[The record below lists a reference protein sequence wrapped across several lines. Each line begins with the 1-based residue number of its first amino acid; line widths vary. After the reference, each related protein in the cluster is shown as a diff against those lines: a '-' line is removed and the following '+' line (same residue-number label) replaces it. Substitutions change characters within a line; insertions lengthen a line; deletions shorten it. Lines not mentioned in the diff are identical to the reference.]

1 MRKVT
6 GLKIAIIGA
15 GHSGLA
21 MSAHLAF
28 HDHEINLWNRSRETI
43 AELIHNPC
51 IESMGRIS
59 GYFPISL
66 VTTDME
72 KALSGRRL
80 VLVTTPSSAHRDIAR
95 HMAPYLT
102 RNHIVILNPGRTFG
116 AIEFKDELVRND
128 NHQDVRILEAQTIIY
143 TCRKVTPTK
152 VNIIA
157 TKREVLISSFEGVDL
172 DPILSRL
179 PEALSRFYV
188 KAPSMVETSIGNVG
202 MILHCAPM
210 LLNVGWIES
219 GIPFRYYREGICR
232 SVASYLEKMDKER
245 MDVADALNHQVL
257 SVRDWM
263 RNAYGI
269 EGDSLYECIQNNR
282 AYEGIMAPRN
292 LHHRYVEED
301 IPCGLVPLESM
312 GKDMGIDMR
321 HVSAI
326 IDLAQEITG
335 VNYRETGRTVGNLHI
350 DYKKFMRGASSER

>member
-28 HDHEINLWNRSRETI
+28 HDHEINLWNRSRETV
-43 AELIHNPC
+43 AELLHNPC
-51 IESMGRIS
+51 IESTGKIS
-59 GYFPISL
+59 GYFPIHL

-72 KALSGRRL
+72 KALYGRRL
-80 VLVTTPSSAHRDIAR
+80 VLVTTPSSAHRDISR
-95 HMAPYLT
+95 LMAPYLT

-128 NHQDVRILEAQTIIY
+128 NHEDVRILEAQTIIY
-143 TCRKVTPTK
+143 TCRKVNPTN

-157 TKREVLISSFEGVDL
+157 TKKDVLVSSFEGVDL
-172 DPILSRL
+172 DPILARL

-219 GIPFRYYREGICR
+219 GLPFRYYREGIGK
-232 SVASYLEKMDKER
+232 SIASYLEKMDMER
-245 MDVADALNHQVL
+245 MSVANALNHEVQ
-257 SVRDWM
+257 SVSGWM

-269 EGDSLYECIQNNR
+269 EGESLYDVIQNNR
-282 AYEGIMAPRN
+282 AYEGIMAPVS
-292 LHHRYVEED
+292 LHHRYLEED

-312 GKDMGIDMR
+312 GKDMGIEMR

-335 VNYRETGRTVGNLHI
+335 VDYRETGRTVDNLHI
-350 DYKKFMRGASSER
+350 DYKKFMRGAKIER